1 MSYAMHKQV
10 HPPTGVDHAC
20 AAYFTHPIG
29 DGGPPNLVVT
39 QANHLTVFAI
49 RRERN
54 SDAMSD
60 LELGAKAVAA
70 ATGKDPALNENMD
83 VSLEVVAEFDLHGTV
98 GSLCALRRRFGAPRN
113 QRDALLVAVRES
125 KLSVVEFDPATQT
138 LVNSSLH
145 SWETGV
151 GSGGVPSAHRAA
163 PLPPLAVADPEGRCG
178 AVLLRAEGGSRL
190 ALLPAVEGEVDDDFV
205 DDEDED
211 DDDEAADALHSN
223 PNANS
228 GKSLRRTQSE
238 IRSRGTAA
246 SVKASYVLDLSRELK
261 ISGVRDVCFLH
272 GYGEP
277 TVLVLHEKKPTW
289 AGRLA
294 LLNDTMVISA
304 ITLDLDNK
312 RHTVIWRRANL
323 PHSCYRLCAMPDPLG
338 GALVLSQNFLMH
350 ESQESSRALALN
362 PLAGGGGGDEAS
374 VRAAKAAADAAA
386 LATTA
391 GNAAAQDP
399 SLANPVS
406 LLATREGTE
415 SALGVSVELDAAQC
429 AVVSET
435 RVLLTTKNGSL
446 MLLSLRLEGRRLAAT
461 GAMRLRRAGGAVLS
475 SGMCLVTRK
484 LLFLGSR
491 VGDSLL
497 VSFTEKEEQVVQALP
512 SSSTT
517 GGVSHEQQETV
528 RDSIRKRKAGEDV
541 PAERQKENPGD
552 AKANHDDDDELEA
565 LLYGDG
571 KTRTVGGAEQI
582 GGDGVGSVGAAS
594 LKAAAALANNKI
606 EKDGG
611 YSFTVRDSVLGISPV
626 IDLTI
631 GASVSVRGDTETRAE
646 LVAACGH
653 GKNGA
658 LAVLQRG
665 TAGRGFPKSRHC
677 LPPLR
682 DYLRFTTCNST
693 VVN

>member
-1 MSYAMHKQV
+1 
-10 HPPTGVDHAC
+10 
-20 AAYFTHPIG
+20 
-29 DGGPPNLVVT
+29 
-39 QANHLTVFAI
+39 
-49 RRERN
+49 
-54 SDAMSD
+54 
-60 LELGAKAVAA
+60 
-70 ATGKDPALNENMD
+70 
-83 VSLEVVAEFDLHGTV
+83 
-98 GSLCALRRRFGAPRN
+98 
-113 QRDALLVAVRES
+113 
-125 KLSVVEFDPATQT
+125 
-138 LVNSSLH
+138 
-145 SWETGV
+145 
-151 GSGGVPSAHRAA
+151 
-163 PLPPLAVADPEGRCG
+163 
-178 AVLLRAEGGSRL
+178 
-190 ALLPAVEGEVDDDFV
+190 LPAVEGEVDDDFV

-362 PLAGGGGGDEAS
+362 PLAGGGGGDETS

-497 VSFTEKEEQVVQALP
+497 VSFTEKVEQVVQALP

-517 GGVSHEQQETV
+517 GGVSHEQQQTV

>member
-1 MSYAMHKQV
+1 
-10 HPPTGVDHAC
+10 
-20 AAYFTHPIG
+20 
-29 DGGPPNLVVT
+29 
-39 QANHLTVFAI
+39 
-49 RRERN
+49 
-54 SDAMSD
+54 MSD

-113 QRDALLVAVRES
+113 RRDALLVAVRES

-362 PLAGGGGGDEAS
+362 PLAGGGGGDETS

-517 GGVSHEQQETV
+517 GGVSHEQQQTV

-552 AKANHDDDDELEA
+552 AKANHNDDDELEA